1 MFKGEDQIMARYT
14 CSFTIAVPTTQLR
27 QLLVEVLQS
36 CNLEIIHHT
45 NDFMMAREMP
55 GQVSFAKLV
64 TVEALIDKST
74 TTNTETSI
82 NLVIK
87 NEELPLQ
94 IDNHCHQ
101 MFEVVKQTILENRDW
116 QLVASVA

>member
-1 MFKGEDQIMARYT
+1 MARYT
-14 CSFTIAVPTTQLR
+14 CSFTIAVPTTRLR
-27 QLLVEVLQS
+27 QLLGEVLQS
-36 CNLEIIHHT
+36 CNLEIIHDT
-45 NDFMMAREMP
+45 NDFMMAREIP